1 MDKSYRSFVKAIT
14 WRITGSIDTFF
25 LTFIVTNK
33 FDFALSISFLEVFT
47 KTLLFWVHERIWDR
61 VRWGRKSSGFIELK
75 VCINSSDADKG
86 RGFLLNIKKSEIQ
99 YVFDI
104 NPGIIAI
111 GHSAGD
117 LSRELYVKGMTAKD
131 LMKEIEHE

>member
-61 VRWGRKSSGFIELK
+61 VRWGRKSWTQYFGFTLYQKIKNGDIKMDVFGYE
-75 VCINSSDADKG
+75 
-86 RGFLLNIKKSEIQ
+86 KKSTE
-99 YVFDI
+99 
-104 NPGIIAI
+104 N
-111 GHSAGD
+111 
-117 LSRELYVKGMTAKD
+117 K
-131 LMKEIEHE
+131 